1 MVMELCSGGDLNE
14 AILLSAKCRAQVESS
29 EDASQP
35 RSVEDAD
42 NQLPLSQKLRWLGQ
56 ISAALGYLHSRIPPI
71 VHRYGICCDL
81 PSYLTLEWQ

>member
-14 AILLSAKCRAQVESS
+14 AILLSAKCRAQVASS

-56 ISAALGYLHSRIPPI
+56 ISAALGYLHTRIPPI
-71 VHRYGICCDL
+71 VHR
-81 PSYLTLEWQ
+81 